1 MSQNVTNCERKAL
14 SKRHAV
20 LPAIR
25 HSANIPYYMA
35 KQEAIKQEG
44 IVTEALPNAQFRVR
58 LDNGHEI
65 LGLLSGKMRKHYIRI
80 IPGDRVDIEI
90 SPYDL
95 SKGRIVF
102 RYKG

>member
-1 MSQNVTNCERKAL
+1 MPYYFGYSGPQTHRTTCLRKEASL
-14 SKRHAV
+14 RADKE
-20 LPAIR
+20 
-25 HSANIPYYMA
+25 YMA

-44 IVTEALPNAQFRVR
+44 VVTEALPNAQFRVR
-58 LDNGHEI
+58 LNNGHEI